1 MNGKQKGTSNQW
13 ECNQNATY
21 FHCASYKSNHAL
33 SKLSKVPDIYSM
45 VCLLQALRKFFV
57 NSPKREQELE
67 RHIKSNVDE
76 KRFNTMKNK
85 IKPLCETRWVEK
97 HTAFEDLHLLYKHV
111 LDYLKSNS
119 QLSKKKI
126 ICFNDSPSKM
136 MKNAFYFILKAL
148 FVLKIFKFLS
158 WFFGHVEKTA
168 WSER

>member
-1 MNGKQKGTSNQW
+1 
-13 ECNQNATY
+13 
-21 FHCASYKSNHAL
+21 
-33 SKLSKVPDIYSM
+33 M

-119 QLSKKKI
+119 QLSKKK
-126 ICFNDSPSKM
+126 
-136 MKNAFYFILKAL
+136 L
-148 FVLKIFKFLS
+148 FASMITKK
-158 WFFGHVEKTA
+158 K
-168 WSER
+168 